1 MILPPGIKWLKKPT
15 KQTKPQKNPKTPKKP
30 KAKHEN
36 HPKHFYKHFLGD
48 LLDDSNLFSMVF

>member
-1 MILPPGIKWLKKPT
+1 MILPPGIKWLKKNN
-15 KQTKPQKNPKTPKKP
+15 KQTKPTKTPKKP
-30 KAKHEN
+30 KPKHEN